1 MATENLIPN
10 TLLFNR
16 TSSTYKKQICPLKKV
31 SSEMINYKNIDLLK
45 KYTSEKGKIV
55 PSRISGISA
64 KKQRLLRKA
73 IQTARHLSLL
83 PYTVL

>member
-1 MATENLIPN
+1 VE
-10 TLLFNR
+10 
-16 TSSTYKKQICPLKKV
+16 
-31 SSEMINYKNIDLLK
+31 LLK
-45 KYTSEKGKIV
+45 KHISEKGKII
-55 PSRISGISA
+55 PSRISNISP

>member
-1 MATENLIPN
+1 MENLIPN

-16 TSSTYKKQICPLKKV
+16 TSSTLKKQVCPLGKTESK
-31 SSEMINYKNIDLLK
+31 MINYKNIDLIK
-45 KYTSEKGKIV
+45 NYISEKGKIV
-55 PSRISGISA
+55 PSRISNVSF

-73 IQTARHLSLL
+73 IQIARHLALL